1 MVLLADEQGAV
12 VVERD
17 GDVGVIVAE
26 QLLFDRERAP
36 VERVG
41 ARGLAGPVGD
51 RREVVRVMATS

>member
-1 MVLLADEQGAV
+1 VALLADEQGAV

-36 VERVG
+36 VERVD
-41 ARGLAGPVGD
+41 ARGLAGSVGD
-51 RREVVRVMATS
+51 RREAVRVMATS